1 MSTAVT
7 AAVHAPVD
15 ADGVRQAM
23 LGARETREPL
33 HLVGAGTWLD
43 GGAPVRAVSR
53 LRLDA
58 LTGIVAYEPGD
69 LVITALAGT
78 PLATLDRITADHG
91 QWLALDPPAHGDAT
105 IGATLATGAW
115 GPLAHAIG
123 TPRDLVLGLHAIAGT
138 GESIRAGGRVVK
150 NVAGFDLVRLFTGS
164 RGTLGAIVECTLRL
178 RARPA
183 HECTLALH
191 VDRLGMLPALATA
204 LRAPTLAPLAIEF
217 VNAHAARALSLPAH
231 DLVLVRIGGNAAFV
245 RAQRDAVARLAV
257 AEEVP
262 TATWST
268 LQRFALR
275 AELAYRVS
283 GPVTDV
289 AVAAVRERA
298 RGWSHGEPFVR
309 ASLGRGTV
317 RVVVAAVDDDDRARL
332 PGASGTRRVHLE
344 RAPRHWWAGVDD
356 GFATPLARRVR
367 AAFDP
372 DMLCNPRDET
382 PDTAPHDAP
391 HTTAHGDVRG

>member
-1 MSTAVT
+1 MTTTIAP
-7 AAVHAPVD
+7 AVHAPAD
-15 ADGVRQAM
+15 ADGVRQAI
-23 LGARETREPL
+23 LAARDAREPL
-33 HLVGAGTWLD
+33 RLAGAGTWLD
-43 GGAPVRAVSR
+43 GGAPVRAASP

-58 LTGIVAYEPGD
+58 LTGVVAYEPGD
-69 LVITALAGT
+69 LVITARAGT
-78 PLATLDRITADHG
+78 SLAALERVTAEQG
-91 QWLALDPPAHGDAT
+91 QWLALDPPAHADAT
-105 IGATLATGAW
+105 IGATLATAAW
-115 GPLAHAIG
+115 GPLAHAVG

-138 GESIRAGGRVVK
+138 GELLRAGGRVVK

-191 VDRLGMLPALATA
+191 VDRLGALPALAA
-204 LRAPTLAPLAIEF
+204 SLRAPTLAPLAIEF
-217 VNAHAARALSLPAH
+217 VSAQAARAVGLPAH
-231 DLVLVRIGGNAAFV
+231 DLVLVRLGGNAAFV
-245 RAQRDAVARLAV
+245 RAQRDAVSRLAV

-262 TATWST
+262 TATWTT

-283 GPVTDV
+283 GPVADV

-298 RGWSHGEPFVR
+298 RGWAHGEPFVR

-317 RVVVAAVDDDDRARL
+317 RVLVPAVDDEERVRL
-332 PGASGTRRVHLE
+332 PVAAGTRRVHLE

-356 GFATPLARRVR
+356 GFATPLARRVK

-372 DMLCNPRDET
+372 DGLCNPRDEAT
-382 PDTAPHDAP
+382 DGAT
-391 HTTAHGDVRG
+391 RG